1 MASLALG
8 RRAHRKSKAG
18 CLQCKRRKV
27 KCDEVKPVCRNCA
40 RHNVSCSFGG
50 VGLSALPQ
58 HNLTGSCD
66 ARLDVSSPVSQAVV
80 VETASPPLPVAIE
93 HQIRH
98 DTNQSHLRVLPTL
111 PLLDMEL
118 LHHYTTST
126 CYTLSSNQVVQA
138 IWRDEAPRVGF
149 SMPAVLHALLA
160 VSALHLA
167 RSDPARRETC
177 LAHAHIHHNTAV
189 QLVTPHL
196 PSLASDNGVGLF
208 LFSALTCIFAC
219 CATAHAEFDLFAEQG
234 RLAEWVRLI
243 RGMKTVIEHSNRN
256 FLTTPLRPMFVYG
269 SRLTTTSCFQNMRTI
284 EQGRESTRDLREA
297 IYREFSNDHPV
308 CDVYGEALDGLSRT
322 LGVAMAPAEGPVL
335 QTGDVFAWILELSD
349 EYLDLLLHEDPFAL
363 VIFAYF
369 CVALRQIEWMWWA
382 DRLSGRL
389 LMQIYT
395 VLDERYHCWMIWP
408 QEQINL

>member
-1 MASLALG
+1 MASLAHG

-40 RHNVSCSFGG
+40 RHKVACSFRGL
-50 VGLSALPQ
+50 GLS
-58 HNLTGSCD
+58 NLTGSCD
-66 ARLDVSSPVSQAVV
+66 PLPDASSPVTQAVAA
-80 VETASPPLPVAIE
+80 VEDQI
-93 HQIRH
+93 HQ
-98 DTNQSHLRVLPTL
+98 DTNQPHLRVIPTQ
-111 PLLDMEL
+111 PLFDMEL

-126 CYTLSSNQVVQA
+126 SYTLSSNQVVQA

-167 RSDPARRETC
+167 RSDPARRDIC
-177 LAHAHIHHNTAV
+177 LAHAHMQHNTAV

-219 CATAHAEFDLFAEQG
+219 SATAHADFDLFAEQG
-234 RLAEWVRLI
+234 RLVEWVKLI

-269 SRLTTTSCFQNMRTI
+269 SRLTTTSGDTWSFAI
-284 EQGRESTRDLREA
+284 EQGQKFTWELRQA
-297 IYREFSNDHPV
+297 IYAEQAHDRRV
-308 CDVYGEALDGLSRT
+308 CEIYGGALDGVSKT
-322 LGVAMAPAEGPVL
+322 LGVAMSPSEGPKL
-335 QTGDVFAWILELSD
+335 QTGDVFAWILELSE
-349 EYLDLLLHEDPFAL
+349 EYLDLLIQEDPFAL
-363 VIFAYF
+363 VVFAYF
-369 CVALRQIEWMWWA
+369 CVALRQTEWMWWTEG
-382 DRLSGRL
+382 LSRRL
-389 LMQIYT
+389 LMQIYP
-395 VLDERYHCWMIWP
+395 VLDERYHCWIRWA

>member
-1 MASLALG
+1 MASLAHG

-40 RHNVSCSFGG
+40 RHKVACSFGG
-50 VGLSALPQ
+50 VGLSAPPQ

-66 ARLDVSSPVSQAVV
+66 PRPDISPLVTQVAES
-80 VETASPPLPVAIE
+80 ASPPLIAVENQLP
-93 HQIRH
+93 R
-98 DTNQSHLRVLPTL
+98 DTDRPNLVVTPTL
-111 PLLDMEL
+111 PLFDMEL

-138 IWRDEAPRVGF
+138 IWRDETPRVGF

-167 RSDPARRETC
+167 RSDPARRTTC

-208 LFSALTCIFAC
+208 LFSALTCILAC
-219 CATAHAEFDLFAEQG
+219 SATAHAEFSLFAERG
-234 RLAEWVRLI
+234 CLAEWVRLI
-243 RGMKTVIEHSNRN
+243 RGMKTVIEQSNWN

-269 SRLTTTSCFQNMRTI
+269 SRLTTTFGDTGSAAT
-284 EQGRESTRDLREA
+284 EHGRKFTWELRQA
-297 IYREFSNDHPV
+297 INNKLGHDQER
-308 CDVYGEALDGLSRT
+308 CRIYGEALDGLSKT
-322 LGVAMAPAEGPVL
+322 LGVAMAPAEGPRL

-349 EYLDLLLHEDPFAL
+349 EYLDLLLQEDPFAL
-363 VIFAYF
+363 MIFAYF
-369 CVALRQIEWMWWA
+369 CVALRQIEWMWWTEG
-382 DRLSGRL
+382 LSRRL
-389 LMQIYT
+389 LMQIYP
-395 VLDERYHCWMIWP
+395 VLNERYHCWMTWP